1 MDISAL
7 SSSVNAASG
16 TQVRARPPEQDQQA
30 LQALRAQRAQN
41 APAADE
47 NETAARARAE
57 AESVRPSVNTSGQVV
72 GARIN
77 VTA

>member
-1 MDISAL
+1 MDVSAL

-16 TQVRARPPEQDQQA
+16 TQVRARPSEQDQQA
-30 LQALRAQRAQN
+30 LQALQAQRAQN

-47 NETAARARAE
+47 NEAVNRARAE
-57 AESVRPSVNTSGQVV
+57 AESARPSVNTSGQTV
-72 GARIN
+72 GKVIN